1 MTNNEEVEKVAKEL
15 YVLHFGV
22 DDDSFDLLLPDD
34 LKEPYIITA
43 RWHIREKQIAVLE
56 ARIDEL
62 ERRRKGVRYG
72 QIVNILD
79 IRAEARIAHI
89 KSQLTALKKDSDK

>member
-1 MTNNEEVEKVAKEL
+1 MTNNEEVEKVANIIQEHIPVATKMRVHEL
-15 YVLHFGV
+15 
-22 DDDSFDLLLPDD
+22 
-34 LKEPYIITA
+34 A
-43 RWHIREKQIAVLE
+43 AWHIREKQIAVLE

-62 ERRRKGVRYG
+62 KRRRKCVRYG

-89 KSQLTALKKDSDK
+89 KSQLTALKKDKG